1 MKYTVT
7 NGIHIVEVPL
17 GDFRIDLCDA
27 KKKSAAQ
34 KDYCNA
40 GFFATYHEKGSAF
53 TLPVAHLKCDY
64 SAASPYTK
72 KYCEERG
79 SFEGNKFCF
88 DSSKWSYMND
98 FCNKKVSTLLVYDDM
113 AYIVDTIVL
122 PKDAKYAISGVP
134 IMRDGK
140 DVQFKTYVVGQGW
153 DASSLYAT
161 WHTFI
166 GTKQGSKAIY
176 VMGMKTTRSN
186 MITSAEAFKKFRDL
200 GMYNVIKLDGGGSF
214 YFNVGGKAVA
224 STLENR
230 LINTIIRFDP
240 VTPTQKPADNKELS
254 ENKPETNPFVR
265 PAKTLVKWSLDKE
278 GVRWAQFQLNRAGC
292 PCDIDGK
299 YGPDTVR
306 QVKEFQRA
314 HNLKQDGKVGPITR
328 AALEKY

>member
-7 NGIHIVEVPL
+7 NGIHVVEVPL

-166 GTKQGSKAIY
+166 GMKQGNKAIY

-200 GMYNVIKLDGGGSF
+200 GMHNVIKLDGGGSF

-230 LINTIIRFDP
+230 LINTIIHFG
-240 VTPTQKPADNKELS
+240 PTSSREDKSANPYKEPAAVLKQWNSNKEG
-254 ENKPETNPFVR
+254 NKWLQWQLTAAGYACDVDGCFGPG
-265 PAKTLVKWSLDKE
+265 TLE
-278 GVRWAQFQLNRAGC
+278 
-292 PCDIDGK
+292 
-299 YGPDTVR
+299 
-306 QVKEFQRA
+306 QVKTFQRDQG
-314 HNLKQDGKVGPITR
+314 LVVDGKVGPATR
-328 AALEKY
+328 AALNNAV